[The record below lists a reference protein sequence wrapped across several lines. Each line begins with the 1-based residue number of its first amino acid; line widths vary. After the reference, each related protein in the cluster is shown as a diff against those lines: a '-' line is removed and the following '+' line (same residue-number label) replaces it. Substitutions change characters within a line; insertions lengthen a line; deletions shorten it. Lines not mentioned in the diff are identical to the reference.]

1 MEDLDLRLREMR
13 GKVQVT
19 YRQKVHVVS
28 DEAEV
33 TSSLGMLGMLDHRR
47 SSLAVV
53 LVLTFCRTRSSKLI
67 SMREDDHESG
77 LVDGR

>member
-1 MEDLDLRLREMR
+1 VEDLDLRLREMR
-13 GKVQVT
+13 GKVQVP
-19 YRQKVHVVS
+19 YRRKVHVVS

-33 TSSLGMLGMLDHRR
+33 TSSLGMLGMLDHGR

-53 LVLTFCRTRSSKLI
+53 LVLTLCRIRSPRLF
-67 SMREDDHESG
+67 SMRRDDHESG